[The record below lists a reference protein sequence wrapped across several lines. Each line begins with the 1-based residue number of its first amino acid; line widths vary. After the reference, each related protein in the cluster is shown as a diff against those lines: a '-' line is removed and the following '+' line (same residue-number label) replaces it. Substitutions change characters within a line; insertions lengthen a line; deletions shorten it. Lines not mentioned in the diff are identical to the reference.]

1 MISLKDPVS
10 EIKCVYKFLKTV
22 TLMHCITAVAQHMV
36 KLGEHH
42 IFFNINTFTV
52 SSNVAASTVEL

>member
-10 EIKCVYKFLKTV
+10 EVKRVYKFFKTV
-22 TLMHCITAVAQHMV
+22 TLGHCITAVAQHVV

-42 IFFNINTFTV
+42 IF
-52 SSNVAASTVEL
+52 ST